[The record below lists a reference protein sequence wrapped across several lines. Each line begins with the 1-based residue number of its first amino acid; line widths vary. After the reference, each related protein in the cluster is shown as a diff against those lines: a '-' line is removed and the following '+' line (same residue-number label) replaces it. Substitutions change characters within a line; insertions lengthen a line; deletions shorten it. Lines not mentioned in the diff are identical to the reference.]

1 MSINLVS
8 LVSQYMTPELV
19 GRIATALG
27 VDRTLLGKA
36 VVALAPA
43 LLRTL
48 AGVASTPLGA
58 QRLAGAVD
66 KQDPSILHTLES
78 QIGGE
83 GQGSLIKGGLGALES
98 LLGGSAV
105 SGLSGALSKFSGIGE
120 GAVSSLIGLATPAVL
135 GVLNKERAAQGLD
148 SSGLAHLL
156 ESQKENISEALPPE
170 LGDLLG
176 KAGVPGFSTGEPVSR
191 AERPAPRP
199 TPVARSA
206 SAESTLQSF
215 NWRLVLA
222 AVAALALAS
231 WFYFG
236 NRPAGIVEGP
246 KTATQNLTVDGV
258 DLKSSVQKSL
268 DGVKTALQGVHDTA
282 SAQAALPQLEKGA
295 TEFDKLRDLAG
306 KLPVDSKTSF
316 ALLVSQL
323 RPSIE
328 DLFNKVLEIPG
339 IAPIAKPVIDSLR
352 AKLDTLSKVES
363 KA

>member
-27 VDRTLLGKA
+27 VDRSLLGKA
-36 VVALAPA
+36 VVALAPT

-58 QRLAGAVD
+58 QRLAGEVE

-120 GAVSSLIGLATPAVL
+120 GAVSSLIGLATPTVL
-135 GVLNKERAAQGLD
+135 GVLNKERTAQGLD

-156 ESQKENISEALPPE
+156 ESQKGNISEALPPE

-176 KAGVPGFSTGEPVSR
+176 KAGVPGFSAGERVSR

-199 TPVARSA
+199 VAKSA
-206 SAESTLQSF
+206 SVESGLQSF

-222 AVAALALAS
+222 AIAALALAS

-236 NRPAGIVEGP
+236 NRPAGVVEGP

-268 DGVKTALQGVHDTA
+268 DGLKSTLQGVHDTA

-328 DLFNKVLEIPG
+328 DLFNKVLEVPG
-339 IAPIAKPVIDSLR
+339 VASIAKPVIDSLR

>member
-27 VDRTLLGKA
+27 VDRSLLGKA
-36 VVALAPA
+36 VVALAPT

-58 QRLAGAVD
+58 QRLAGEVE

-120 GAVSSLIGLATPAVL
+120 GAVSSLIGLATPTVL

-156 ESQKENISEALPPE
+156 ESQKGNISEALPPE

-176 KAGVPGFSTGEPVSR
+176 KAGVPGFSTGERVSR
-191 AERPAPRP
+191 AERPVPRR
-199 TPVARSA
+199 VAKSA
-206 SAESTLQSF
+206 SVESGLQSF

-222 AVAALALAS
+222 AIAALALAS

-236 NRPAGIVEGP
+236 NRPAGVVEGP

-268 DGVKTALQGVHDTA
+268 DGLKSTLQGVHDTA

-323 RPSIE
+323 RASIE

-339 IAPIAKPVIDSLR
+339 VAPIAKPVIDSLR